1 MPDEDE
7 LDHESLVEDA
17 LLVDTL
23 MGWDGDRCECVECDC
38 PRFQDTVDDKRCGD
52 CREGRHWR

>member
-7 LDHESLVEDA
+7 LDHERLVEDA

-23 MGWDGDRCECVECDC
+23 MGWDGDRCACAECDC
-38 PRFQDTVDDKRCGD
+38 PRFQDTADDTRCGD